1 MLVKK
6 ELLSVPVLPAPALP
20 KKRGSRQ
27 CDYIPAAQ
35 IVELPRSGKIL
46 AVDYYNQKSL
56 FCRFFCDGNNS
67 IVYNT
72 EKDAWRSGY
81 PLPGGFY
88 GADVAAV
95 EATDAVCNSFFGT
108 GSWRSGISLVN
119 AFVGDR
125 QAASVKLHS
134 TI

>member
-56 FCRFFCDGNNS
+56 FCRFFCDKEKYIN
-67 IVYNT
+67 YNINIKSGLAQRLPT
-72 EKDAWRSGY
+72 SWWILWR
-81 PLPGGFY
+81 
-88 GADVAAV
+88 
-95 EATDAVCNSFFGT
+95 
-108 GSWRSGISLVN
+108 
-119 AFVGDR
+119 
-125 QAASVKLHS
+125 
-134 TI
+134 